1 MIHPA
6 IGGMQSNAS
15 AGPLRFVQ
23 VANAAPPIVAAI
35 WTAPKGM
42 LRRMVLN
49 LLKPKELTI
58 SGPKVVMPP
67 LGILFPSAS
76 YNRQQQI
83 ETHDMEKIKA
93 NQHQV
98 LISSRLSTTWSH
110 FHSVETTPIWL
121 SRSRSTAS
129 TLS

>member
-1 MIHPA
+1 MTHPA
-6 IGGMQSNAS
+6 IGGMQSSAR

-23 VANAAPPIVAAI
+23 VANAAPPIVATI

-67 LGILFPSAS
+67 LGILFRSAS
-76 YNRQQQI
+76 YNRGSI
-83 ETHDMEKIKA
+83 
-93 NQHQV
+93 
-98 LISSRLSTTWSH
+98 
-110 FHSVETTPIWL
+110 
-121 SRSRSTAS
+121 
-129 TLS
+129 